1 MDDGMAV
8 SAAPGRCYARAMSI
22 QPHTLDDDAFR
33 ALVRDFLA
41 RNYPIDLH
49 FPKYRLHW
57 DEVKPWY
64 MILSREGWLAPNW
77 PREHGGLG
85 LSPSQ
90 QLILIDEYENY
101 GVARAPDHG
110 ITLLGPLL
118 IRYGSE
124 AQKAEFLPKI
134 LSGEHIWC
142 QGYSEPNA
150 GSDLAN
156 VRTEAVRDG
165 DEWVINGQKTWTT
178 LATDANWMF
187 VLCRTDKSVKKQLG
201 MSFLLVPMDL
211 PGVTV
216 RPIIN
221 LEMHDEF
228 CEVFLDNVRVPAE
241 NLVGE
246 VNQGWSMAKALLGFE
261 RIFFGSPRQSAS
273 ALVKLREM
281 IKTLGLG
288 DDPLVR
294 DRYVR
299 FELDLEDHKALF
311 ESFAD
316 RVRRG
321 ETLGA
326 DVSMLKLNQTDLYQR
341 ITDFMLELAGEQA
354 ALTGSIA
361 GNADIAPGHS
371 FLQSR
376 PTTIYGGT
384 SEIQRGI
391 IAREVLRLPS

>member
-1 MDDGMAV
+1 M
-8 SAAPGRCYARAMSI
+8 
-22 QPHTLDDDAFR
+22 
-33 ALVRDFLA
+33 
-41 RNYPIDLH
+41 
-49 FPKYRLHW
+49 
-57 DEVKPWY
+57 
-64 MILSREGWLAPNW
+64 
-77 PREHGGLG
+77 GLT
-85 LSPSQ
+85 PAQ

-118 IRYGSE
+118 IRYGS
-124 AQKAEFLPKI
+124 ADQKAEFLPKI
-134 LSGEHIWC
+134 LSGEYIWC
-142 QGYSEPNA
+142 QGYSEPGA

-156 VRTEAVRDG
+156 VRTEAVLDG
-165 DEWVINGQKTWTT
+165 EAWVINGQKTWTT

-187 VLCRTDKSVKKQLG
+187 LLCRTDKNVKKQAGL
-201 MSFLLVPMDL
+201 SFLLVPMDSA
-211 PGVTV
+211 GVTV

-228 CEVFLDNVRVPAE
+228 CEVFLDNVRVPAG

-246 VNQGWSMAKALLGFE
+246 INKGWSMAKALLGFE

-281 IKTLGLG
+281 IRALDVST
-288 DDPLVR
+288 DPLVR
-294 DRYVR
+294 ERYVR
-299 FELDLEDHKALF
+299 LALDLEDHKALF

-321 ETLGA
+321 EALGA
-326 DVSMLKLNQTDLYQR
+326 DVSMLKLHQTDLYQR
-341 ITDFMLELAGEQA
+341 ITEFTLELAGEQA
-354 ALTGSIA
+354 ALTGSIR

-376 PTTIYGGT
+376 STTIYGGT

-391 IAREVLRLPS
+391 IAREVLSLPA